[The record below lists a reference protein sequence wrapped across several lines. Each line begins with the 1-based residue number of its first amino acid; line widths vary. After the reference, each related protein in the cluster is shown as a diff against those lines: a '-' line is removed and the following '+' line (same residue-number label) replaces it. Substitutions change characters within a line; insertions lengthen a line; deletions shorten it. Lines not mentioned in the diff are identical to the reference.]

1 MLHLTNIEIRYI
13 LLITSY
19 IQKSNEYNKD
29 FLVWLL
35 SYFSHF
41 RLFLFP
47 INVVL
52 YKQGF
57 N

>member
-1 MLHLTNIEIRYI
+1 M
-13 LLITSY
+13 TSY

-29 FLVWLL
+29 FCFGCWAT
-35 SYFSHF
+35 FF
-41 RLFLFP
+41 GFQLFFFP